1 MNNNPENRGDGIDDI
16 LDILQKRKE
25 QDLKN
30 SHDTDNAPTRID
42 NEAIKVPRQNQDV
55 SEKQESMFDDKNVID
70 FSSEKKTTVE
80 SETNANTPS
89 THQNAPSQK
98 EMQAST
104 PDKNHIPSSSNTTG
118 KQSHT
123 ASSSSKSA
131 SDIPQKKPS
140 YVAQST
146 SDSSANVSLDD
157 FDTPTKNVAKK
168 RKEQNSDKKK
178 FSYIPSYVKVII
190 YLVTVFIVSI
200 LISICAIN
208 VGNDV
213 FAFRK
218 DNKEINITI
227 NDGATLS
234 EVAKELEENGVIKY
248 KSAFVFYAK
257 IRMDGK
263 KYLTGNF
270 VSGTH
275 SLNSSMNYDS
285 LISEL
290 AESTY
295 SNAIVRVTIPE
306 GFTVYQVLDL
316 LEEKRVINSESRKK
330 MVEKLND
337 PSYFDYEFLP
347 ETPEKIKDENGEEK
361 LNTEKLYMLEGYLF
375 PDTYDFYV
383 GENVDSIIRKFL
395 DNFDAKFDE
404 SFYERAEE
412 LGMSVDEIITL
423 ASMIQ
428 AEGDNATD
436 FYLISHVFHN
446 RLNHSSTFPRL
457 QSDATTL
464 YYYQGEI
471 KTLNKGD
478 NQKLDNPYNTY
489 TNNGLPPGAVCN
501 PGHEAIYAAL
511 YPATYRVDD
520 NGNQTN
526 IDYYYFYTNED
537 GVTIFSRENRE
548 HEQAINN

>member
-25 QDLKN
+25 QDLKDN
-30 SHDTDNAPTRID
+30 QSSDNAKTRID
-42 NEAIKVPRQNQDV
+42 NDTVKVQNNRQNIT
-55 SEKQESMFDDKNVID
+55 EKQNSVFNDEDIKT
-70 FSSEKKTTVE
+70 FSSKKDSEDKSETISNKAQEHKNE
-80 SETNANTPS
+80 SENTRAGVPNTQKNEGAS
-89 THQNAPSQK
+89 NTKSVNGTPTPSQK
-98 EMQAST
+98 
-104 PDKNHIPSSSNTTG
+104 PSSYVQR
-118 KQSHT
+118 QSSP
-123 ASSSSKSA
+123 SSG
-131 SDIPQKKPS
+131 
-140 YVAQST
+140 
-146 SDSSANVSLDD
+146 VSLDD
-157 FDTPTKNVAKK
+157 FDTPQKGTQKR
-168 RKEQNSDKKK
+168 RKEQSKDEKK
-178 FSYIPSYVKVII
+178 STYIPGYVKVII

-200 LISICAIN
+200 LISMCAIN

-218 DNKEINITI
+218 DDKEISVTI
-227 NDGATLS
+227 NEGATLS
-234 EVAKELEENGVIKY
+234 EVAKELKENGVIKY

-257 IRMDGK
+257 MRMDGK

-270 VSGTH
+270 VSGNH

-285 LISEL
+285 LIETL

-306 GFTVYQVLDL
+306 GYTVYQILDL
-316 LEEKRVINSESRKK
+316 LQQKKVINTESRKK

-337 PSYFDYEFLP
+337 PSYFDYKFLP
-347 ETPEKIKDENGEEK
+347 ETPEKITDEDGTER
-361 LNTEKLYMLEGYLF
+361 LDTEKLYMLEGYLF

-383 GENVDSIIRKFL
+383 GENVDSIITKFL
-395 DNFDAKFDE
+395 NNFDAKFDE
-404 SFYERAEE
+404 SFYDRAEE

-446 RLNHSSTFPRL
+446 RLNHSSSFPRL

-501 PGHEAIYAAL
+501 PGHEAIYATL

-520 NGNQTN
+520 NGNQTS
-526 IDYYYFYTNED
+526 IDYYYFYTNEK
-537 GVTIFSRENRE
+537 GVTVFSRENYE